1 VVGLKMSECGI
12 ARDGYGV
19 FDESGKQI
27 GSITSGS
34 PSPFLKKN
42 IALAYVPREF
52 AAIDSEV
59 LVQVRG
65 NMVRARVIP
74 TPFYR
79 RPKRQA

>member
-1 VVGLKMSECGI
+1 
-12 ARDGYGV
+12 V

-34 PSPFLKKN
+34 PSPYLKKN
-42 IALAYVPREF
+42 IALGYVPREC
-52 AAIDSEV
+52 AAIGSEV
-59 LVQVRG
+59 LVQIRS

-79 RPKRQA
+79 RPKKQA

>member
-1 VVGLKMSECGI
+1 
-12 ARDGYGV
+12 
-19 FDESGKQI
+19 
-27 GSITSGS
+27 
-34 PSPFLKKN
+34 
-42 IALAYVPREF
+42 VPREC
-52 AAIDSEV
+52 AAIDNEV